1 MTAMTEKPLLDEDT
15 IADLTE
21 KIVSALKTVYDPEI
35 PVDIYELGLIY
46 KVDIDV
52 STEFIEEESNYD
64 NDRYFF
70 AYTIK
75 ITNSGKVN
83 VQLISRHWIVLDANN
98 KQQEIKGLG
107 VVGEQ
112 PVIAPN
118 SNFQYS
124 SGTIIETP
132 VGTMHGTY
140 QMVADNG
147 YKFDATIPMFSLS
160 VPKVIN

>member
-1 MTAMTEKPLLDEDT
+1 MDSL
-15 IADLTE
+15 
-21 KIVSALKTVYDPEI
+21 
-35 PVDIYELGLIY
+35 Y

-112 PVIAPN
+112 PIIAPN

-124 SGTIIETP
+124 SVTIIETP
-132 VGTMHGTY
+132 VGTMHGSY

-147 YKFDATIPMFSLS
+147 YKFNATIPMFSLS

>member
-1 MTAMTEKPLLDEDT
+1 MDSL
-15 IADLTE
+15 
-21 KIVSALKTVYDPEI
+21 
-35 PVDIYELGLIY
+35 Y

-147 YKFDATIPMFSLS
+147 YEFDAEIPMFSLNI
-160 VPKVIN
+160 PKVLN

>member
-1 MTAMTEKPLLDEDT
+1 MDSL
-15 IADLTE
+15 
-21 KIVSALKTVYDPEI
+21 
-35 PVDIYELGLIY
+35 Y

-52 STEFIEEESNYD
+52 STEFIEEESSYD

-112 PVIAPN
+112 PIIAPN

-132 VGTMHGTY
+132 VGTMHGSY